1 MTNNIIQTA
10 AAVYIDTNSLMQST
24 NIINFLQ
31 QHEGNVQIIIPSC
44 VRDQLVKLS
53 GEDSPRGKQ
62 ARDALEIIDD
72 LYKSCFCLE
81 YTDEPKPARFFIAK
95 AEERRFGQLI
105 LVLTQS
111 ADLAHS
117 LDIRRV
123 SGCKVI
129 MKRITMNGY
138 LGNFDFSKLP
148 PKFTALSDR
157 CNASA
162 VLKNLNLI

>member
-1 MTNNIIQTA
+1 MTNDIIQTA
-10 AAVYIDTNSLMQST
+10 AAVYIDTSSLMQGT

-31 QHEGNVQIIIPSC
+31 QHEGEREIVIPSC
-44 VRDQLVKLS
+44 VYDQLVKLS
-53 GEDSPRGKQ
+53 VEDSPRGKQ
-62 ARDALEIIDD
+62 ALDALEIVDV

-81 YTDEPKPARFFIAK
+81 RTDEPKPVRFFIAK
-95 AEERRFGQLI
+95 AEECRFGLPI
-105 LVLTQS
+105 VVLTQS

-138 LGNFDFSKLP
+138 LGNFDLSKLP